1 MEKEMFARSSVPA
14 SHGVAGRL
22 GLSPGMAHA
31 LLLGLLGASFLLG
44 VGMGTLP
51 LSPGQVL
58 AILLRPLG
66 LDLPWAFEE
75 RQAAVLLAIRLP
87 RVVLAGLVGAGLS
100 VAGAALQGLFRNPL
114 AEPGLIGVSSGAAL
128 GAAAMLVAGGG
139 LLANA
144 PAPLAVVLLPAA
156 AFAGGLSVTVVV
168 YRISTRGGSTNVAT
182 MLLAGVAFN
191 ALAGAGTG
199 LFTYLADNDR
209 LRDIVFWML
218 GSLGGAT
225 WAAVV
230 PAIFFI
236 LVPVG
241 LALRLGSR
249 LNALSLG
256 EAEAYHL
263 GVSVERVKRTIFVL
277 TAIAVGTAVALSGI
291 IGFVGLV
298 VPHMIR
304 LAAGPDHRR
313 LLPSAALL
321 GASLLI
327 LADLLARTVLSPAEL
342 PIGILTALAG
352 APFFLWL
359 LVRERR
365 RPFYL

>member
-1 MEKEMFARSSVPA
+1 MPKPVSSTLSSALEVR
-14 SHGVAGRL
+14 VAGRL
-22 GLSPGMAHA
+22 GVSAGAARLLLLA
-31 LLLGLLGASFLLG
+31 LLGGAVVVG
-44 VGMGTLP
+44 VGVGTLP
-51 LSPGQVL
+51 VSPGQIA
-58 AILLRPLG
+58 AILLRPFG
-66 LDLPWAFEE
+66 LDLPWVFEE
-75 RQAAVLLAIRLP
+75 RQAAVVLSIRLP
-87 RVVLAGLVGAGLS
+87 RVVLAALVGAGLS
-100 VAGAALQGLFRNPL
+100 VSGAMLQGLFRNPL
-114 AEPGLIGVSSGAAL
+114 AEPGLIGVSSGSAL

-139 LLANA
+139 LLAA
-144 PAPLAVVLLPAA
+144 SPVSTAMILLPAA
-156 AFAGGLSVTVVV
+156 AFGGGFMVTVLV

-199 LFTYLADNDR
+199 LFTYLADYDR
-209 LRDIVFWML
+209 LRDVVFWML

-225 WAAVV
+225 WTAVAPAAV
-230 PAIFFI
+230 FI
-236 LVPVG
+236 LVPV
-241 LALRLGSR
+241 LWAVRLGRS

-263 GVSVERVKRTIFVL
+263 GVPVERVKRTIFAL
-277 TAIAVGTAVALSGI
+277 TAVAVGTAVALSGI

-298 VPHMIR
+298 VPHMMR
-304 LAAGPDHRR
+304 LAMGPDHRR
-313 LLPSAALL
+313 LLPEAALL

-327 LADLLARTVLSPAEL
+327 LADVLARTVLSPAEL

-359 LVRERR
+359 LVRERK